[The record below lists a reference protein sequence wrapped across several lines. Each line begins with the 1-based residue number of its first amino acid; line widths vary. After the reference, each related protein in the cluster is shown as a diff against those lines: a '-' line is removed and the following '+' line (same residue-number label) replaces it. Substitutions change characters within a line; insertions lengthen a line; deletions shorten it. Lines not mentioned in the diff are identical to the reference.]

1 MNVSIELPEDISQTL
16 QSEWG
21 DVPRRTLEALA
32 IEGYR
37 SNVLTESQ
45 IRRMLGFQSRIEVH
59 EFLKKSHVYLNYDES
74 ELDHDIETAKCFGL
88 LSGA

>member
-1 MNVSIELPEDISQTL
+1 MNVSIELPEDISRTL

-37 SNVLTESQ
+37 SSVLTESQ

-59 EFLKKSHVYLNYDES
+59 EFLKKSHVYLNYEEAD
-74 ELDHDIETAKCFGL
+74 LDHDIEVQKRLGL
-88 LSGA
+88 LPGS